1 MMNILERQVDTI
13 DPRLSV
19 SLRRLKLRLQRDRL
33 CDVVR
38 RIVEPGQSVL
48 DIGANR
54 GVYTWMMSRQ
64 VGPNGHVHAIEPYP
78 ANVQRLAVLAQSR
91 PNITVHPVA
100 LSDSDG
106 AATLR
111 VPRHHHLD
119 IDALA
124 SLRTIVDDRF
134 VPMLVAKRRLDSLIQ
149 PEAGPISFMKCDVEG
164 HEDEVVDGAW
174 QTITRDRPIMA
185 IEIEQRHRTSPATDL
200 IARIVD
206 EGYECFFLDEDG
218 SHPVAEFDVERH
230 QLDYLTTEFVP
241 HAMPRGYVN
250 NFLFFPNAACPS

>member
-1 MMNILERQVDTI
+1 MNLLERQIDTI

-19 SLRRLKLRLQRDRL
+19 SLRRLKLRFQHDRL

-38 RIVEPGQSVL
+38 RMVEPGHSVV

-64 VGPNGHVHAIEPYP
+64 VGQGGRVHAVEPYP
-78 ANVQRLAVLAQSR
+78 GNIARLAVLARSR

-106 AATLR
+106 AATLH
-111 VPRHHHLD
+111 VPRHQHLD

-124 SLRTIVDDRF
+124 SLRTTVDDHF
-134 VPMLVAKRRLDSLIQ
+134 VPMQVGKRRLDSLLA
-149 PEAGPISFMKCDVEG
+149 PDEAPIRFIKCDVEG

-174 QTITRDRPIMA
+174 RTITRDRPIMA
-185 IEIEQRHRTSPATDL
+185 IEIEQRHRSRPATDL
-200 IARIVD
+200 IQRIVN
-206 EGYECFFLDEDG
+206 EGYDCYFLDEDG
-218 SHPVAEFDVERH
+218 SHPVAEFDIARH
-230 QLDYLTTEFVP
+230 QLDYLTTEFIP

-250 NFLFFPNAACPS
+250 NFLFFPTSGVWA